1 MMQFSEFN
9 LTAPMLAA
17 LEEMG
22 LHTPTTIQER
32 AFSVIMSGKDVC
44 GIAQTGTGKTL
55 AYLLPTIRQIQFA
68 KHRFPQML
76 ILVPTR
82 ELVTQVVSM
91 AEKLCE
97 KRNLVVVG
105 AFGGVNMKPQAAAIM
120 NGVDIVVATP
130 GRLYDLILNGAL
142 GTKYIKRLVID
153 EVDEMMDLGF
163 RPQLLRI
170 MEALPEKRQN
180 LMFSA
185 TLSKEV
191 EALLDEYFLNPVKVE
206 AAPAGSPLSNINQ
219 IAYPVPNFNTK
230 VNFVEHLLTTRPDMS
245 KVLLF
250 TASRRFADKLYDA
263 LSVDFADQIGVIH
276 SNKEQSHRFRIIQGL
291 KDNTIRMVIATDLV
305 ARGIDI
311 AGVTHVINFDLPEVA
326 EHYIHRIG
334 RTGRAD
340 QKGEAISLITPNDAP
355 LQEAIESLM
364 QMQIPMEVFPD
375 EDVLVSTVLIP
386 EEMPKLHHRELNMK
400 LPKLDENR
408 GAAFHEKSAKN
419 QKTNQKVSHKDKMMQ
434 KYGKPKTRG
443 AKNKKRR

>member
-1 MMQFSEFN
+1 MQFSELN
-9 LTAPMLAA
+9 LTGPMLSA

-22 LHTPTTIQER
+22 IHTATTIQER

-68 KHRFPQML
+68 KHRYPQML

-97 KRNLVVVG
+97 KRNLIVVG
-105 AFGGVNMKPQAAAIM
+105 AFGGVNMKPQAQAIL

-142 GTKYIKRLVID
+142 GTKFIKRLVID

-170 MEALPEKRQN
+170 IEALPEKRQN

-191 EALLDEYFLNPVKVE
+191 EDLLNDYFLNPVRVE

-219 IAYPVPNFNTK
+219 VAYAVPNFNTK
-230 VNFVEHLLTTRPDMS
+230 VNFVEHLLTARQDMS
-245 KVLLF
+245 KVLIF

-263 LSVDFADQIGVIH
+263 LKVDFGDEIGVIH
-276 SNKEQSHRFRIIQGL
+276 SNKEQTHRFRTIQAL
-291 KDNTIRMVIATDLV
+291 KDNTLRMVIATDLV

-340 QKGEAISLITPNDAP
+340 QKGEAISFITPNDTE

-364 QMQIPMEVFPD
+364 QMEIPFDPFPEAEV
-375 EDVLVSTVLIP
+375 VVSDVLIP

-400 LPKLDENR
+400 LPKIDENK
-408 GAAFHEKSAKN
+408 GAAFHEKSIKN
-419 QKTNQKVSHKDKMMQ
+419 SKTYQKVSHKDKMME

-443 AKNKKRR
+443 AKNKKKR